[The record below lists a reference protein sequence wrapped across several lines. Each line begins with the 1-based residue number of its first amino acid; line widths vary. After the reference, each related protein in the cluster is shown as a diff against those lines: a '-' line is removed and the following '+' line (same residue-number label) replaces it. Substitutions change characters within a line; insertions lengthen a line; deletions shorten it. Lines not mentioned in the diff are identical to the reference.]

1 MLVPVHYVVSVE
13 ALSCFVAA
21 DRLVAEMVAARHVM
35 NLLYSNAY
43 GMNILLRFAV
53 GFLVPFAV
61 QSANFSASEAA
72 MLQGSFFPGY
82 TIAMMPAAMIA
93 GRIGEK
99 AAISINL
106 IGNGLCC
113 LAMPLAARLG
123 AVPLAAIFSTM
134 GVMQSCIVPCL
145 IALQTRWTVKEGT
158 EKVWS
163 TRLVPLTL
171 VTWQMFSSYVTP
183 RLSGRRGFGVTARF
197 YAVLLLSFGTLWTL
211 WAKNRPSEWKN
222 TWPRM
227 LPAEERLLQASD
239 AAMAGQSVSQD
250 DSNKNAAENTAKPQR
265 EQALGIRELLSVG
278 SARAVICAA
287 GGWGSAMYA
296 ILPIAPTYFQT
307 ELEVTAEQVKQ
318 CVATLQSVCQGL
330 HFTSSRTSGHC
341 RLGLYLQ

>member
-1 MLVPVHYVVSVE
+1 
-13 ALSCFVAA
+13 
-21 DRLVAEMVAARHVM
+21 
-35 NLLYSNAY
+35 
-43 GMNILLRFAV
+43 
-53 GFLVPFAV
+53 
-61 QSANFSASEAA
+61 

-211 WAKNRPSEWKN
+211 WAKNRPSEWKH
-222 TWPRM
+222 
-227 LPAEERLLQASD
+227 
-239 AAMAGQSVSQD
+239 
-250 DSNKNAAENTAKPQR
+250 
-265 EQALGIRELLSVG
+265 
-278 SARAVICAA
+278 AVQEK
-287 GGWGSAMYA
+287 SE
-296 ILPIAPTYFQT
+296 PT
-307 ELEVTAEQVKQ
+307 
-318 CVATLQSVCQGL
+318 
-330 HFTSSRTSGHC
+330 
-341 RLGLYLQ
+341 